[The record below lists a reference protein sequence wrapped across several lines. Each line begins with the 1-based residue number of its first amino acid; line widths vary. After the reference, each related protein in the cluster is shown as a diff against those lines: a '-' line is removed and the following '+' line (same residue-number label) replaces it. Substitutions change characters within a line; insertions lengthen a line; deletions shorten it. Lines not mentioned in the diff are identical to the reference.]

1 MACVRSLQWPCWH
14 AAARPVAAPSAGQN
28 ASPAAPAELCSG
40 GGGGVAA
47 QTAAAALMVVVIRGF
62 RAGSPITQSQASSAQ
77 LGTAVSGQH
86 AQSPEDWAV
95 TTLLGSSSRPKSRRQ
110 PPEVPSPTSSSESAA
125 CCAALHCGAASAHG
139 ASVGAGQPADP

>member
-1 MACVRSLQWPCWH
+1 MAFVRSLQCPCWQ
-14 AAARPVAAPSAGQN
+14 AAAKPVAAPSAGQN
-28 ASPAAPAELCSG
+28 ASSPAPELCSG
-40 GGGGVAA
+40 GGGGAVA
-47 QTAAAALMVVVIRGF
+47 QTAAAALMVVVIRGS